1 VRSVKFVAIFIVV
14 FIIILGFLTTFKKP
28 SGEKAPDFT
37 ITTFEGKKMTLS
49 KLKDKPVVINIWASW
64 CGPCQDEAPELQ
76 AFWKSYKDK
85 VYMIGV
91 NYKDSKKDA
100 KSFIKKFKITYPNG
114 TDVDGRIYKK
124 YRATGVPE
132 TIIVNDNRIYKHIVG
147 VTTAAELGKIID
159 SI

>member
-1 VRSVKFVAIFIVV
+1 MRSVKFVAIFIVV

-132 TIIVNDNRIYKHIVG
+132 TIIVNDNRIYKHIVS
-147 VTTAAELGKIID
+147 VTTAVELGKIID